1 MERLILDAASEGGG
15 TVTSGVGSKAFC
27 PPPTSRRARPTRPTF
42 SPPQSASP
50 RSGAA
55 GGPMGMDIRWDT
67 DKPTFPFAGQALNR
81 MGTWR
86 QAPSR
91 RKEAS
96 ADGR

>member
-1 MERLILDAASEGGG
+1 
-15 TVTSGVGSKAFC
+15 
-27 PPPTSRRARPTRPTF
+27 
-42 SPPQSASP
+42 
-50 RSGAA
+50 
-55 GGPMGMDIRWDT
+55 MGMDIRWDT

-91 RKEAS
+91 RREAS